1 VNRTAPVCVLV
12 GMMGAGKTTVGTA
25 LAGRLGVRF
34 RDTDRDVE
42 LLAGRSI
49 PDIFAVGGESR
60 FRALERLAVAHA
72 LDTFDGVVALG
83 GGAVLADE
91 TRAKLAGHT
100 VVLLTVGVAEAAE
113 RVAGAGNR
121 PLLAADPQ
129 PALRRLADARR
140 DYYAAVAT
148 REVDTGGRP
157 VTDVVD
163 ELAALLGSPD
173 VPPAGHRRTI
183 SEWLPDTA
191 G

>member
-1 VNRTAPVCVLV
+1 MSRVAPVCVLV

-25 LAGRLGVRF
+25 LAGRLGVGF
-34 RDTDRDVE
+34 RDTDHDVE

-60 FRALERLAVAHA
+60 FRELERLAVGHA
-72 LDTFDGVVALG
+72 LETFDGVLALG
-83 GGAVLADE
+83 GGAVLAGE

-100 VVLLTVGVAEAAE
+100 VVLLTVGVAEAAR
-113 RVAGAGNR
+113 RVAEAGNR
-121 PLLAADPQ
+121 PLLTADPQ
-129 PALRRLADARR
+129 AALRRLADARR
-140 DYYAAVAT
+140 DHYAAVAT
-148 REVDTGGRP
+148 HEIDTGGRP

-163 ELAALLGSPD
+163 ELIALLGVPD

-183 SEWLPDTA
+183 SEWLSDTA